1 MFVIYTLPPSICHN
15 DQYKQR
21 FVYIWPPQDSRLVC
35 QAGLYTSKQE
45 HGNIKKCTGA
55 VYVQMIALYNH
66 QCQSTLCCCL
76 TGVETPHLSQSLQ
89 QDGDAGQSL
98 GGPLVV
104 PVAKH
109 QTHQLRVS
117 GAHCLLKNCQS
128 RKTCRQRLRVKQ
140 PRSLRPHLKWM
151 KSRNFRRRWGGSE
164 DCPNRSRPVE
174 GLVGSSGSAAGS
186 SSITTPRSCKLPALW
201 KSPHLPSSLKA
212 SWTSSPSHDV
222 AVPHLSTRRW

>member
-1 MFVIYTLPPSICHN
+1 MASKRQQTCVPVWSVYQQTRTWEHEKEKEKSPP
-15 DQYKQR
+15 
-21 FVYIWPPQDSRLVC
+21 
-35 QAGLYTSKQE
+35 
-45 HGNIKKCTGA
+45 CTGA

-66 QCQSTLCCCL
+66 HCQSTLCSYL
-76 TGVETPHLSQSLQ
+76 TGVETPHLSQSFQ

-140 PRSLRPHLKWM
+140 PRSLRAHLIWM
-151 KSRNFRRRWGGSE
+151 KTRNFRRQWGE
-164 DCPNRSRPVE
+164 R
-174 GLVGSSGSAAGS
+174 GL
-186 SSITTPRSCKLPALW
+186 PQPK
-201 KSPHLPSSLKA
+201 
-212 SWTSSPSHDV
+212 
-222 AVPHLSTRRW
+222 